1 MLNDIIAQTK
11 SNKPICRNCIL
22 LKMFCIS
29 QEDEYVNLAAKHY
42 YIQFGSAYNK
52 DDVQK
57 VVEEC
62 IATQL
67 IESKSMTNWIELI
80 SSAHLE
86 V

>member
-1 MLNDIIAQTK
+1 
-11 SNKPICRNCIL
+11 
-22 LKMFCIS
+22 MFCIS
-29 QEDEYVNLAAKHY
+29 QEDEYVHLAAKHY